1 MDFVDE
7 RHATVA
13 ASDVAK
19 GGAGGRSVP
28 SGTFMGAAQ

>member
-19 GGAGGRSVP
+19 GGGGRSVRP
-28 SGTFMGAAQ
+28 